1 MRGNGGKRLLILLLV
16 WLFSGTVAK
25 AQLNGAFTRDM
36 LFAKYLHDKE
46 MYTQAHWVLT
56 QIPETQLLLQQKD
69 SLYYWRGWNA
79 YASKNLKVAADNLMR
94 VSDSAGWAQ
103 KSHFFGAYC
112 IAYDRAAAAYTT
124 VEQIQIKD
132 TIEHELQYLQLAGI
146 RLLQRDT
153 KAYDSLRKHFTF
165 SSYIMEAEERKM
177 DTYYHKITHQK
188 KKSPFLAGLYS
199 ALLPGAGKV
208 YAGKKKQGIG
218 AFFPVALFA
227 GLTIEAYN
235 VGGVKSARFI
245 TYGTLFS
252 LFYAGNI
259 WGSVV
264 AVKVKQREQNNYYD
278 NQILL
283 NMHIPLR
290 NLYN

>member
-1 MRGNGGKRLLILLLV
+1 MAGRRLYRLLLPLLLV
-16 WLFSGTVAK
+16 GAVK
-25 AQLNGAFTRDM
+25 VQAQLNGGFSSDIS
-36 LFAKYLHDKE
+36 FAKYLHDKE
-46 MYTQAHWVLT
+46 MYAHAHWVLT
-56 QIPETQLLLQQKD
+56 QMLDTRLSLPQKD

-79 YASKNLKVAADNLMR
+79 YASKTLKVAVENLMR
-94 VSDSAGWAQ
+94 VSDSADWAQ

-112 IAYDRAAAAYTT
+112 MAYQRDTAAYTA
-124 VEQIQIKD
+124 VQHIQLKD
-132 TIEHELQYLQLAGI
+132 SIEHELRYFELAGI
-146 RLLQRDT
+146 RLLQRDV

-165 SSYIMEAEERKM
+165 SSYVMEGEERKM
-177 DTYYHKITHQK
+177 DAYYNKIIHQK
-188 KKSPFLAGLYS
+188 RKSPLLAGLYS
-199 ALLPGAGKV
+199 AVIPGAGKI
-208 YAGKKKQGIG
+208 YAGKKGQGIG
-218 AFFPVALFA
+218 AFFPVALLA

-235 VGGVKSARFI
+235 VGGAKSARFI
-245 TYGTLFS
+245 TYSALFS